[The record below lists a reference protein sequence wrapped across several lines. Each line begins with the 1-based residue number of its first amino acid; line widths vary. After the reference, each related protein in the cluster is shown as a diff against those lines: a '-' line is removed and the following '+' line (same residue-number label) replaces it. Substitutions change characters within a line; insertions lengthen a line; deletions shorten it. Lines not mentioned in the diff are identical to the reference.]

1 MGITNTPPSATLCGI
16 LSKSS
21 GPITIMMKM
30 IIVALCVAA
39 AVAVPI
45 QDEESLEVSVEQTQE
60 FGIIKKAWNHVFKK
74 DVSEADVS
82 CKMENCGG
90 CETKYRTGRR
100 LLEAEEEEVE
110 QKWGIFSRRRRAPP
124 KIPYSDCTKRDACL
138 VNNAGCKAKIA
149 QLKVAHEAL
158 LKELAEAKAELKE
171 HATNAAAKAK
181 AAAAEAEDAAVAKK
195 AYEDQQAM
203 ISNLA
208 KALSDEK
215 HGETQ
220 DAEAEAKVVAREVKE
235 DGEAKDDEKK
245 ATALMAKATK
255 EFHQAG
261 AALADA
267 KKDVAQDAKETA
279 AARAHQKSE
288 AARFA
293 ARVAAA
299 KKRLADAQGALGG
312 LHAAHMKEAGEAAH
326 AKSQAAAAEAIRK
339 LKEKNVANHQKA
351 VDESAKKIGE
361 Q

>member
-1 MGITNTPPSATLCGI
+1 MGNHKHTTECNLCGT

-60 FGIIKKAWNHVFKK
+60 FGIIKKAWNHVFKR

-110 QKWGIFSRRRRAPP
+110 QEWGVFSRRRRAPP
-124 KIPYSDCTKRDACL
+124 KVAYSDCTKRDACL
-138 VNNAGCKAKIA
+138 VRNTGCKAKIA
-149 QLKVAHEAL
+149 QLNV
-158 LKELAEAKAELKE
+158 
-171 HATNAAAKAK
+171 
-181 AAAAEAEDAAVAKK
+181 AAEAEDAAVAKK

-208 KALSDEK
+208 KVISDEK
-215 HGETQ
+215 HGGTQ
-220 DAEAEAKVVAREVKE
+220 DAEAEAKVVATEVKE
-235 DGEAKDDEKK
+235 DGEAK
-245 ATALMAKATK
+245 K
-255 EFHQAG
+255 EESAAA
-261 AALADA
+261 AAL
-267 KKDVAQDAKETA
+267 KKWNEEQEAPAARLAEAQDDVKVDAQQTA
-279 AARAHQKSE
+279 AARAHQKTE

-312 LHAAHMKEAGEAAH
+312 LHAAHMKEAGEAAS

-361 Q
+361 

>member
-1 MGITNTPPSATLCGI
+1 MGNHKHTTECNLCGV

-39 AVAVPI
+39 PVAMPI

-100 LLEAEEEEVE
+100 LLEADDEELFAE

-124 KIPYSDCTKRDACL
+124 KIAYSDCTKRDACL
-138 VNNAGCKAKIA
+138 VKNAGCKAKID

-158 LKELAEAKAELKE
+158 KKE
-171 HATNAAAKAK
+171 
-181 AAAAEAEDAAVAKK
+181 
-195 AYEDQQAM
+195 
-203 ISNLA
+203 
-208 KALSDEK
+208 
-215 HGETQ
+215 
-220 DAEAEAKVVAREVKE
+220 
-235 DGEAKDDEKK
+235 
-245 ATALMAKATK
+245 
-255 EFHQAG
+255 
-261 AALADA
+261 LADA

-293 ARVAAA
+293 ARVAST
-299 KKRLADAQGALGG
+299 KKKLADAQGALGG
-312 LHAAHMKEAGEAAH
+312 LHATHMKEAGEAAH
-326 AKSQAAAAEAIRK
+326 ANTQAAAAEAIRK
-339 LKEKNVANHQKA
+339 LKEKNVANHQQA
-351 VDESAKKIGE
+351 VNESAKKIG
-361 Q
+361 

>member
-100 LLEAEEEEVE
+100 LLEADDEELFVE

-124 KIPYSDCTKRDACL
+124 KIAYSDCTKRDACL
-138 VNNAGCKAKIA
+138 VKNAGCKAKID

-158 LKELAEAKAELKE
+158 KKELAK
-171 HATNAAAKAK
+171 
-181 AAAAEAEDAAVAKK
+181 AAVAKK

-215 HGETQ
+215 HGESE
-220 DAEAEAKVVAREVKE
+220 DAKAEAANVAREVKE

-261 AALADA
+261 GALADA

-293 ARVAAA
+293 ARVAAT
-299 KKRLADAQGALGG
+299 KKKLADAQGALGG
-312 LHAAHMKEAGEAAH
+312 LHAAHMKEAGEAATVQ
-326 AKSQAAAAEAIRK
+326 AKAAAAEATLK

-351 VDESAKKIGE
+351 VDESAKKIG
-361 Q
+361 

>member
-1 MGITNTPPSATLCGI
+1 MGITNTPPSATLCGV

-39 AVAVPI
+39 AVAMPI

-82 CKMENCGG
+82 FKMENCGG

-100 LLEAEEEEVE
+100 LLEADDEELFAE

-124 KIPYSDCTKRDACL
+124 KIAYSDCTKRDACL
-138 VNNAGCKAKIA
+138 VKNAGCKAKID

-158 LKELAEAKAELKE
+158 KKELAEAKAELKK
-171 HATNAAAKAK
+171 HSANAAAKAK
-181 AAAAEAEDAAVAKK
+181 AAAADAEDAAVAKK

-235 DGEAKDDEKK
+235 DGEAK
-245 ATALMAKATK
+245 K
-255 EFHQAG
+255 EESAAA
-261 AALADA
+261 AAL
-267 KKDVAQDAKETA
+267 KKWNMEQEAPAARLAEAQDDVKVDAQQTA

-312 LHAAHMKEAGEAAH
+312 LHAAHMKEAGEAAS

-351 VDESAKKIGE
+351 VDESAKKIG
-361 Q
+361 

>member
-158 LKELAEAKAELKE
+158 LKELAEAKAELKK
-171 HATNAAAKAK
+171 HSANAAAKAK

-195 AYEDQQAM
+195 AYEDQQAL

-261 AALADA
+261 GALADA

-312 LHAAHMKEAGEAAH
+312 LHAAHMKEAGEAAS

>member
-110 QKWGIFSRRRRAPP
+110 QKWGFIARRRRAPP
-124 KIPYSDCTKRDACL
+124 KIAYSDCTKRDACL
-138 VNNAGCKAKIA
+138 VRNTGCKAKIA

-158 LKELAEAKAELKE
+158 LKELAEAKAELKK
-171 HATNAAAKAK
+171 HSANAAAKAK

-195 AYEDQQAM
+195 AYEDQQAL

-208 KALSDEK
+208 KALIDEK

-245 ATALMAKATK
+245 ATALMKKWNMEQEAP
-255 EFHQAG
+255 
-261 AALADA
+261 AARLADA

-351 VDESAKKIGE
+351 VDESAKKIG
-361 Q
+361 

>member
-39 AVAVPI
+39 AVAMPI

-100 LLEAEEEEVE
+100 LLEADDEELFAE

-124 KIPYSDCTKRDACL
+124 KIAYSDCTKRDACL
-138 VNNAGCKAKIA
+138 VKNAGCKAKID

-158 LKELAEAKAELKE
+158 KKHGESEDAKAE
-171 HATNAAAKAK
+171 AA
-181 AAAAEAEDAAVAKK
+181 
-195 AYEDQQAM
+195 
-203 ISNLA
+203 N
-208 KALSDEK
+208 
-215 HGETQ
+215 
-220 DAEAEAKVVAREVKE
+220 VAREVKE

-261 AALADA
+261 GALADA

-293 ARVAAA
+293 ARVAST
-299 KKRLADAQGALGG
+299 KKKLADAQGALGG
-312 LHAAHMKEAGEAAH
+312 LHAAHMKEAGEAATAQ
-326 AKSQAAAAEAIRK
+326 AKAAAAEATLK
-339 LKEKNVANHQKA
+339 LKEKNVA
-351 VDESAKKIGE
+351 
-361 Q
+361 

>member
-1 MGITNTPPSATLCGI
+1 MGNHKHTTECNLCGT

-39 AVAVPI
+39 AVAMPI

-60 FGIIKKAWNHVFKK
+60 FGIIKKAWNHVFKR

-110 QKWGIFSRRRRAPP
+110 QEWGVFSRRRRAPP
-124 KIPYSDCTKRDACL
+124 KVAYSDCTKRDACL
-138 VNNAGCKAKIA
+138 VRNTGCKAKIA
-149 QLKVAHEAL
+149 QLNVAHEAL
-158 LKELAEAKAELKE
+158 KKELAEAKAELKE
-171 HATNAAAKAK
+171 HSANAAAKAK

-215 HGETQ
+215 HGESE
-220 DAEAEAKVVAREVKE
+220 DAEAEVVAREVKE
-235 DGEAKDDEKK
+235 DGVAKKEESVAAAAVKKWNMEQEAPAARLAEAQDDVK
-245 ATALMAKATK
+245 
-255 EFHQAG
+255 
-261 AALADA
+261 ADA
-267 KKDVAQDAKETA
+267 QQTA

-299 KKRLADAQGALGG
+299 KKKLADAQGALGG

-326 AKSQAAAAEAIRK
+326 ANTQAAAAEAIRK

-351 VDESAKKIGE
+351 VDESAKKIG
-361 Q
+361 

>member
-1 MGITNTPPSATLCGI
+1 MGDHKHTTECNLCGT

-60 FGIIKKAWNHVFKK
+60 FGIIKKAWNHVFKR

-100 LLEAEEEEVE
+100 LLEADEEELFAE
-110 QKWGIFSRRRRAPP
+110 QKWGVFSRRRRAPP
-124 KIPYSDCTKRDACL
+124 KIAYSDCTKRDACL
-138 VNNAGCKAKIA
+138 VKNAGCKAKID

-158 LKELAEAKAELKE
+158 KKELAEAKAELKE
-171 HATNAAAKAK
+171 HSENAAAKAK

-195 AYEDQQAM
+195 AYEDQQAL

-215 HGETQ
+215 HGESE
-220 DAEAEAKVVAREVKE
+220 DAKAEAANVAREVKE
-235 DGEAKDDEKK
+235 DGEAK
-245 ATALMAKATK
+245 K
-255 EFHQAG
+255 E
-261 AALADA
+261 
-267 KKDVAQDAKETA
+267 E
-279 AARAHQKSE
+279 S
-288 AARFA
+288 
-293 ARVAAA
+293 VAAA
-299 KKRLADAQGALGG
+299 ALKKWNMEQEAPAARLP
-312 LHAAHMKEAGEAAH
+312 
-326 AKSQAAAAEAIRK
+326 
-339 LKEKNVANHQKA
+339 
-351 VDESAKKIGE
+351 
-361 Q
+361 

>member
-1 MGITNTPPSATLCGI
+1 MGITNTPPSATLCGV

-100 LLEAEEEEVE
+100 LLEAEEDEVE
-110 QKWGIFSRRRRAPP
+110 QKWGFMSRRRRAPP
-124 KIPYSDCTKRDACL
+124 KIAYSDCTKRDACR
-138 VNNAGCKAKIA
+138 VRNTGCKAKIA

-171 HATNAAAKAK
+171 HSANAAAKAK

-215 HGETQ
+215 HGESE
-220 DAEAEAKVVAREVKE
+220 DAKAEAAVVAREVKE
-235 DGEAKDDEKK
+235 DGV
-245 ATALMAKATK
+245 
-255 EFHQAG
+255 
-261 AALADA
+261 A
-267 KKDVAQDAKETA
+267 KKEE
-279 AARAHQKSE
+279 SE
-288 AARFA
+288 AAPFA

-361 Q
+361 

>member
-39 AVAVPI
+39 AVAMPI

-110 QKWGIFSRRRRAPP
+110 QKWGFIARRRRAPP
-124 KIPYSDCTKRDACL
+124 KIAYSDCTKRDACL
-138 VNNAGCKAKIA
+138 VRNTGCKAKIA

-158 LKELAEAKAELKE
+158 KKELAEAKAELKE
-171 HATNAAAKAK
+171 HSANAAAKAK

-195 AYEDQQAM
+195 AYEDQQAL

-215 HGETQ
+215 HGESE
-220 DAEAEAKVVAREVKE
+220 DAKAEAQVVAREVKE
-235 DGEAKDDEKK
+235 DGEAK
-245 ATALMAKATK
+245 K
-255 EFHQAG
+255 EESVAA
-261 AALADA
+261 AALKKWNMEQEAPAARLAEAQDDVKADA
-267 KKDVAQDAKETA
+267 QQTA

-288 AARFA
+288 AARSA

-299 KKRLADAQGALGG
+299 KKKLADAQGSLGG

-326 AKSQAAAAEAIRK
+326 ANTQAAAAEAIRK
-339 LKEKNVANHQKA
+339 LKEKNVANHQQA
-351 VDESAKKIGE
+351 VNESAKKIG
-361 Q
+361 

>member
-1 MGITNTPPSATLCGI
+1 
-16 LSKSS
+16 
-21 GPITIMMKM
+21 MMKM

-261 AALADA
+261 GALADA

-312 LHAAHMKEAGEAAH
+312 LHAAHMKEAGEAAS

>member
-100 LLEAEEEEVE
+100 LLEVE

-312 LHAAHMKEAGEAAH
+312 LHAAHMKEAGEAAS

-351 VDESAKKIGE
+351 VDESAKKIG
-361 Q
+361 

>member
-39 AVAVPI
+39 AVAMPI

-158 LKELAEAKAELKE
+158 LKELAEAKAELKK
-171 HATNAAAKAK
+171 HSANAAAKAK

-215 HGETQ
+215 HGESE
-220 DAEAEAKVVAREVKE
+220 DAKAEAQVVAREVKE
-235 DGEAKDDEKK
+235 DGV
-245 ATALMAKATK
+245 
-255 EFHQAG
+255 
-261 AALADA
+261 A
-267 KKDVAQDAKETA
+267 KKEE
-279 AARAHQKSE
+279 S
-288 AARFA
+288 
-293 ARVAAA
+293 VAAA
-299 KKRLADAQGALGG
+299 ALKKWNMEQEAPAARLAEAQDD
-312 LHAAHMKEAGEAAH
+312 
-326 AKSQAAAAEAIRK
+326 
-339 LKEKNVANHQKA
+339 VKA
-351 VDESAKKIGE
+351 
-361 Q
+361 

>member
-1 MGITNTPPSATLCGI
+1 MGITNTPPSATLCGV

-39 AVAVPI
+39 AVAMPI

-100 LLEAEEEEVE
+100 LLEADDEELFAE

-124 KIPYSDCTKRDACL
+124 KIAYSDCTKRDACL
-138 VNNAGCKAKIA
+138 VKNAGCKAKID

-158 LKELAEAKAELKE
+158 KKELAEAKAELKE

-261 AALADA
+261 GALADA
-267 KKDVAQDAKETA
+267 KKDVAQETA

-312 LHAAHMKEAGEAAH
+312 LHAAHMKEAGEAAS

>member
-1 MGITNTPPSATLCGI
+1 MGITNTPPSATLCGV

-39 AVAVPI
+39 AVAMPI

-60 FGIIKKAWNHVFKK
+60 FGIIKKAWNHVFKR

-110 QKWGIFSRRRRAPP
+110 QEWGVFSRRRRAPP
-124 KIPYSDCTKRDACL
+124 KVAYSDCTKRDACL
-138 VNNAGCKAKIA
+138 VRNTGCKAKIA
-149 QLKVAHEAL
+149 QLNVAHEAL
-158 LKELAEAKAELKE
+158 KKELAEAKAELKE
-171 HATNAAAKAK
+171 HSANAAAKAK

-195 AYEDQQAM
+195 AYEDQQAL

-208 KALSDEK
+208 EALSDEK

-220 DAEAEAKVVAREVKE
+220 DAEAEAATVAREVKE
-235 DGEAKDDEKK
+235 DGEAEDDEKK
-245 ATALMAKATK
+245 AAALMAKATK

-261 AALADA
+261 GALADS

-279 AARAHQKSE
+279 AARAHQKTE

-293 ARVAAA
+293 ARVAST
-299 KKRLADAQGALGG
+299 KKKLADAQGALGG
-312 LHAAHMKEAGEAAH
+312 LHAAHMKEAGEAAS
-326 AKSQAAAAEAIRK
+326 AQAQAAAAEATRK
-339 LKEKNVANHQKA
+339 LKEKSVANHQEA
-351 VDESAKKIGE
+351 VNESAKKIGE
-361 Q
+361 

>member
-1 MGITNTPPSATLCGI
+1 MGDHKHTTECNLCGT

-90 CETKYRTGRR
+90 CETKYRTRRR
-100 LLEAEEEEVE
+100 LLEADDEELFAE

-124 KIPYSDCTKRDACL
+124 KIAYSDCTKRDACL
-138 VNNAGCKAKIA
+138 VKNAGCKAKID

-158 LKELAEAKAELKE
+158 KKELAEAKAELKE
-171 HATNAAAKAK
+171 HSANAAAKAK
-181 AAAAEAEDAAVAKK
+181 AATAEAEDAAVAKK

-220 DAEAEAKVVAREVKE
+220 DAEAEAATVAREVKE
-235 DGEAKDDEKK
+235 DGEAEDDEKK
-245 ATALMAKATK
+245 AAALMAKATK

-261 AALADA
+261 GALADS

-279 AARAHQKSE
+279 AARAHQKTE

-293 ARVAAA
+293 ARVAST
-299 KKRLADAQGALGG
+299 KKKLADAQGALGG

-326 AKSQAAAAEAIRK
+326 ANTQAAAAEAIRK

-351 VDESAKKIGE
+351 VDESAKKI
-361 Q
+361 

>member
-124 KIPYSDCTKRDACL
+124 KIAYSDCTKRDACL

-261 AALADA
+261 GALADA
-267 KKDVAQDAKETA
+267 KKDVAQDS
-279 AARAHQKSE
+279 R
-288 AARFA
+288 
-293 ARVAAA
+293 
-299 KKRLADAQGALGG
+299 RLLP
-312 LHAAHMKEAGEAAH
+312 LVP
-326 AKSQAAAAEAIRK
+326 IRSPR
-339 LKEKNVANHQKA
+339 LLV
-351 VDESAKKIGE
+351 
-361 Q
+361 

>member
-39 AVAVPI
+39 AVAMPI

-181 AAAAEAEDAAVAKK
+181 AAAAEAED
-195 AYEDQQAM
+195 
-203 ISNLA
+203 
-208 KALSDEK
+208 
-215 HGETQ
+215 
-220 DAEAEAKVVAREVKE
+220 VAREVKE

-261 AALADA
+261 GALADA

-293 ARVAAA
+293 ARVAST
-299 KKRLADAQGALGG
+299 KKKLADAQGALGG

-326 AKSQAAAAEAIRK
+326 ANTQAAAAEAIRK
-339 LKEKNVANHQKA
+339 LKEKNVANHQQA
-351 VDESAKKIGE
+351 VNESAKK
-361 Q
+361 

>member
-45 QDEESLEVSVEQTQE
+45 QDEESLEVSVEQTQK

-110 QKWGIFSRRRRAPP
+110 QKWGVFSRRRRAPP
-124 KIPYSDCTKRDACL
+124 KIAYSDCTKRDACL
-138 VNNAGCKAKIA
+138 VRNTGCKAKIA

-261 AALADA
+261 GALADA
-267 KKDVAQDAKETA
+267 KKDVAQDVKETA

-293 ARVAAA
+293 ARVAST
-299 KKRLADAQGALGG
+299 KKKLADAQGALGG

-326 AKSQAAAAEAIRK
+326 ANTQAAAAEAIRK
-339 LKEKNVANHQKA
+339 LKEKNVANHQQA
-351 VDESAKKIGE
+351 VNESAKKIG
-361 Q
+361 

>member
-1 MGITNTPPSATLCGI
+1 MGNHKHTTECNLCGT

-60 FGIIKKAWNHVFKK
+60 FGIIKKAWNHVFKR
-74 DVSEADVS
+74 DV
-82 CKMENCGG
+82 
-90 CETKYRTGRR
+90 
-100 LLEAEEEEVE
+100 LEAEEEEVE
-110 QKWGIFSRRRRAPP
+110 QEWGVFSRRRRAPP
-124 KIPYSDCTKRDACL
+124 KVAYSDCTKRDACL
-138 VNNAGCKAKIA
+138 VKNTGCKAKIA
-149 QLKVAHEAL
+149 QLNVAHEAL
-158 LKELAEAKAELKE
+158 KKELAEAKAELKE
-171 HATNAAAKAK
+171 HSANAAVKAK

-215 HGETQ
+215 HGESE
-220 DAEAEAKVVAREVKE
+220 DAKAEAANVARELKE

-261 AALADA
+261 GALADA

-293 ARVAAA
+293 ARVAST
-299 KKRLADAQGALGG
+299 KKKLADAQGALGG
-312 LHAAHMKEAGEAAH
+312 LHATHMKEAGEAAH
-326 AKSQAAAAEAIRK
+326 ANTQAAAAEAIRK
-339 LKEKNVANHQKA
+339 LKEKNVANHQQA
-351 VDESAKKIGE
+351 VNESAKKI
-361 Q
+361 

>member
-1 MGITNTPPSATLCGI
+1 
-16 LSKSS
+16 
-21 GPITIMMKM
+21 MMKM

-158 LKELAEAKAELKE
+158 LKELAEAKAELKK
-171 HATNAAAKAK
+171 HSANAAAKAK

-195 AYEDQQAM
+195 AYEDQQAL

-261 AALADA
+261 GALADA

>member
-1 MGITNTPPSATLCGI
+1 MGNHKHTTECNLCGT

-39 AVAVPI
+39 AVAMPM

-60 FGIIKKAWNHVFKK
+60 FGIIKKAWNHVFKR

-110 QKWGIFSRRRRAPP
+110 QEWGVFSRRRRAPP
-124 KIPYSDCTKRDACL
+124 KVAYSDCTKRDACL
-138 VNNAGCKAKIA
+138 VRNTGCKAKIA
-149 QLKVAHEAL
+149 QLNVAHEAL
-158 LKELAEAKAELKE
+158 KKELAEAKAELKE
-171 HATNAAAKAK
+171 HSANAAAKAK

-215 HGETQ
+215 HGESE
-220 DAEAEAKVVAREVKE
+220 DAKAEAQVVAREVKE
-235 DGEAKDDEKK
+235 DGV
-245 ATALMAKATK
+245 
-255 EFHQAG
+255 
-261 AALADA
+261 A
-267 KKDVAQDAKETA
+267 KKEE
-279 AARAHQKSE
+279 S
-288 AARFA
+288 
-293 ARVAAA
+293 VAAA
-299 KKRLADAQGALGG
+299 ALKKWNMEQEAPAARLP
-312 LHAAHMKEAGEAAH
+312 
-326 AKSQAAAAEAIRK
+326 
-339 LKEKNVANHQKA
+339 
-351 VDESAKKIGE
+351 
-361 Q
+361 

>member
-1 MGITNTPPSATLCGI
+1 MGNHKHTTECNLCGT

-39 AVAVPI
+39 AVAMPM

-60 FGIIKKAWNHVFKK
+60 FGIIKKAWNHVFKR

-110 QKWGIFSRRRRAPP
+110 QEWGVFSRRRRAPP
-124 KIPYSDCTKRDACL
+124 KVAYSDCTKRDACL
-138 VNNAGCKAKIA
+138 VRNTGCKAKIA
-149 QLKVAHEAL
+149 QLNVAHEAL
-158 LKELAEAKAELKE
+158 KKELAEAKAELKE
-171 HATNAAAKAK
+171 HSANAAAKAK
-181 AAAAEAEDAAVAKK
+181 AATAEAEDAAVAKK

-220 DAEAEAKVVAREVKE
+220 DAEAEAKVVATEVKE
-235 DGEAKDDEKK
+235 DGEAK
-245 ATALMAKATK
+245 K
-255 EFHQAG
+255 EESAAA
-261 AALADA
+261 AAL
-267 KKDVAQDAKETA
+267 KKWNEEQEAPAARLAEAQDDVKVDAQQTA
-279 AARAHQKSE
+279 AARAHQKTE

-299 KKRLADAQGALGG
+299 KKKLADAQGALGG

-326 AKSQAAAAEAIRK
+326 ANTQAAAAEAIRK

-351 VDESAKKIGE
+351 VDESAKKI
-361 Q
+361 

>member
-110 QKWGIFSRRRRAPP
+110 QKWGFIARRRRAPP
-124 KIPYSDCTKRDACL
+124 KIAYSDCTKRDACL
-138 VNNAGCKAKIA
+138 VRNTGCKAKIA

-158 LKELAEAKAELKE
+158 LKELAEAKAELKK
-171 HATNAAAKAK
+171 HSANAAAKSK
-181 AAAAEAEDAAVAKK
+181 AAAAAKK
-195 AYEDQQAM
+195 AYEDQQAL

-235 DGEAKDDEKK
+235 DGEAK
-245 ATALMAKATK
+245 K
-255 EFHQAG
+255 EESAAA
-261 AALADA
+261 AAL
-267 KKDVAQDAKETA
+267 KKWNMEQEAPAARLAEAQDDVKVDAQQTA

-312 LHAAHMKEAGEAAH
+312 LHAAHMKEAGEAAS

-351 VDESAKKIGE
+351 VDESA
-361 Q
+361 

>member
-1 MGITNTPPSATLCGI
+1 
-16 LSKSS
+16 
-21 GPITIMMKM
+21 M

-110 QKWGIFSRRRRAPP
+110 QKWGFIARRRRAPP
-124 KIPYSDCTKRDACL
+124 KIAYSDCTKRDARL
-138 VNNAGCKAKIA
+138 VRNTGCKAKIA

-158 LKELAEAKAELKE
+158 LKELAEAKAELKK
-171 HATNAAAKAK
+171 HSANAAAKAK

-195 AYEDQQAM
+195 AYEDQQAL

-279 AARAHQKSE
+279 AA
-288 AARFA
+288 
-293 ARVAAA
+293 

-326 AKSQAAAAEAIRK
+326 AK
-339 LKEKNVANHQKA
+339 
-351 VDESAKKIGE
+351 
-361 Q
+361 

>member
-1 MGITNTPPSATLCGI
+1 
-16 LSKSS
+16 
-21 GPITIMMKM
+21 MMKM

-261 AALADA
+261 GALADA

>member
-1 MGITNTPPSATLCGI
+1 
-16 LSKSS
+16 
-21 GPITIMMKM
+21 M

-138 VNNAGCKAKIA
+138 VRNTGCKAKIA

-158 LKELAEAKAELKE
+158 LKELAEA
-171 HATNAAAKAK
+171 
-181 AAAAEAEDAAVAKK
+181 EAEDAAVAKK
-195 AYEDQQAM
+195 AYEDQQAL

-261 AALADA
+261 GALADA

>member
-39 AVAVPI
+39 AVAMPI

-100 LLEAEEEEVE
+100 LLEADDEELFAE

-124 KIPYSDCTKRDACL
+124 KIAYSDCTKRDACL
-138 VNNAGCKAKIA
+138 VKNAGCKAKID
-149 QLKVAHEAL
+149 QLKVTHEAL
-158 LKELAEAKAELKE
+158 LKEL
-171 HATNAAAKAK
+171 AKAK

-220 DAEAEAKVVAREVKE
+220 DAEAEAQVVAREVKE
-235 DGEAKDDEKK
+235 DGEAK
-245 ATALMAKATK
+245 K
-255 EFHQAG
+255 EESAAA
-261 AALADA
+261 AALKKWNEEQEAPAARLAEAQDDVKADA
-267 KKDVAQDAKETA
+267 QQTA

-299 KKRLADAQGALGG
+299 KKKLADAQGALGG
-312 LHAAHMKEAGEAAH
+312 LHAAHMKEAGEAAS

-351 VDESAKKIGE
+351 VDES
-361 Q
+361 

>member
-1 MGITNTPPSATLCGI
+1 MGNHKHTTECNLCGT

-39 AVAVPI
+39 AVAMPM

-60 FGIIKKAWNHVFKK
+60 FGIIKKAWNHVFKR

-82 CKMENCGG
+82 CKMEDCGG

-110 QKWGIFSRRRRAPP
+110 QEWGVFSRRRRAPP
-124 KIPYSDCTKRDACL
+124 KVAYSDCTKRDACL
-138 VNNAGCKAKIA
+138 VRNTGCKAKIA
-149 QLKVAHEAL
+149 QLNVAHEAL
-158 LKELAEAKAELKE
+158 KKELAEAKAELKE
-171 HATNAAAKAK
+171 HSANAAAKAK

-195 AYEDQQAM
+195 AYEDQQAL

-215 HGETQ
+215 HGESE
-220 DAEAEAKVVAREVKE
+220 DAKAEAANVAREVKE

-261 AALADA
+261 GALADA

-293 ARVAAA
+293 ARVAST
-299 KKRLADAQGALGG
+299 KKKLADAQGALGG

-326 AKSQAAAAEAIRK
+326 ANTQAAAAEAIRK

-351 VDESAKKIGE
+351 VDESAKKI
-361 Q
+361 

>member
-1 MGITNTPPSATLCGI
+1 MGNHKHTTECNLCGT

-39 AVAVPI
+39 AVAMPI

-100 LLEAEEEEVE
+100 LLEADDEELFAE

-124 KIPYSDCTKRDACL
+124 KIAYSDCTKRDACL
-138 VNNAGCKAKIA
+138 VKNAGCKAKIA
-149 QLKVAHEAL
+149 QLNVAHEAL
-158 LKELAEAKAELKE
+158 KKELAEAKAELKE
-171 HATNAAAKAK
+171 HSANAAAKAK

-195 AYEDQQAM
+195 AYEDQQAL

-215 HGETQ
+215 HGESE
-220 DAEAEAKVVAREVKE
+220 DAKAEAAVVAREVKE
-235 DGEAKDDEKK
+235 DGV
-245 ATALMAKATK
+245 
-255 EFHQAG
+255 
-261 AALADA
+261 A
-267 KKDVAQDAKETA
+267 KKEE
-279 AARAHQKSE
+279 S
-288 AARFA
+288 
-293 ARVAAA
+293 VAAA
-299 KKRLADAQGALGG
+299 ALKKWNLEQEAPAARLAEAQDDVKVDAPKKRLVDAQGALGG
-312 LHAAHMKEAGEAAH
+312 LHAAHMKEAGEAAS
-326 AKSQAAAAEAIRK
+326 AQAQAAAAEATRK
-339 LKEKNVANHQKA
+339 LKEKNVANHQEA
-351 VDESAKKIGE
+351 VNESAK
-361 Q
+361 